1 MTAGAR
7 EKKKDFVLLLCSN
20 EKSDVERG
28 EKIVCGD

>member
-7 EKKKDFVLLLCSN
+7 EKKDLVLLLCSN